1 MAEVKDE
8 NTEKLEEKAGE
19 TASTS
24 VSAASTLPT
33 QTLKSSSTTHHGDQ
47 TQTTHHGDQ
56 TRTLTRT
63 PKTTTT
69 TSYSTSGFLNP
80 DGTPNTDAQK
90 EFDAGRAEL
99 QNAYHIDPESG
110 KVDKKYI
117 TEIVGVDPEEMK
129 RKRAQEMRLNQSK
142 QKESALYNALAVL
155 TDMMTTAGGGNVWK
169 RDADKHAK
177 DAHDDNIKLEKEQAA
192 EDKGIAK
199 AMNASEQAYA
209 AAVAA
214 LRDKVGTK
222 YGAKVSETKEVGGD
236 TTEKVVR
243 GNDTTTIKRGN
254 DYTTGRKEVAASGSG
269 RGSGSGS
276 GSGSSG
282 LATVKIGAVGDNG
295 LTTYDFHIRKSDY
308 EALGRYLSTYY
319 NGLTNSQRKGVDELL
334 ASRGMHPDAK
344 TGQYTGADILSS
356 GIIIDDPAVIN
367 EYYKIIDGSTEYT
380 PEGKKRVKDEMA
392 KYLVDY
398 SIHIMPN
405 SYTKGSQS
413 YSGASSKSNSTS
425 TSSDNIMPGISGAS
439 SNTNT
444 DDNTMPGLTTAGKQ

>member
-8 NTEKLEEKAGE
+8 NTEKPEEKAGASTA

-33 QTLKSSSTTHHGDQ
+33 QTLRSSSTTHYGDQ
-47 TQTTHHGDQ
+47 TQTTVHGDQ
-56 TRTLTRT
+56 QRTLTHT
-63 PKTTTT
+63 PKTTTS
-69 TSYSTSGFLNP
+69 TSYSTSGFTNP

-90 EFDAGRAEL
+90 EFEDGKAEL
-99 QNAYHIDPESG
+99 QNAYHINPDTG
-110 KVDKKYI
+110 TVDKKYI
-117 TEIVGVDPEEMK
+117 TEIIGVDPEEMK

-169 RDADKHAK
+169 RK
-177 DAHDDNIKLEKEQAA
+177 DAHDDNINLKKEQAA
-192 EDKGIAK
+192 EDKEVGK
-199 AMNASEQAYA
+199 TKNATEQAYA

-236 TTEKVVR
+236 TTENIVR
-243 GNDTTTIKRGN
+243 GNDTTTVKRGN
-254 DYTTGRKEVAASGSG
+254 DYTTGSKEVAAS
-269 RGSGSGS
+269 GSGSGS
-276 GSGSSG
+276 GSGSF
-282 LATVKIGAVGDNG
+282 ATVKIGAVGDNG
-295 LTTYDFHIRKSDY
+295 LTTYDFHVNKSDY

-334 ASRGMHPDAK
+334 ASRGMRPDTK

-367 EYYKIIDGSTEYT
+367 EYYKIIDRSTEYT

-398 SIHIMPN
+398 SVHITPN
-405 SYTKGSQS
+405 SYTGSESYSSKGS
-413 YSGASSKSNSTS
+413 GNSA
-425 TSSDNIMPGISGAS
+425 SSDNTIPGLPSTS
-439 SNTNT
+439 DNPNS
-444 DDNTMPGLTTAGKQ
+444 DDNTIPGLK

>member
-19 TASTS
+19 TAATASTS

-90 EFDAGRAEL
+90 EFEAGRAEL

-254 DYTTGRKEVAASGSG
+254 DYTTGSKEVVASGSG

-276 GSGSSG
+276 GGKK
-282 LATVKIGAVGDNG
+282 TVKMRSMGAGHKRF
-295 LTTYDFHIRKSDY
+295 TRDFYIPEKDY
-308 EALGRYLSTYY
+308 NALGRFISVRY
-319 NGLTNSQRKGVDELL
+319 NELPEAEKERVDAALEK
-334 ASRGMHPDAK
+334 AHIRPNEK
-344 TGQYTGADILSS
+344 TGQYNGEDILSA
-356 GIIIDDPAVIN
+356 GIIIDDEYIVN
-367 EYYKIIDGSTEYT
+367 EYLKIIDKSNLT
-380 PEGKKRVKDEMA
+380 PEQKKQA
-392 KYLVDY
+392 KSEILIGPLPDKKIAVREEDTGWGEVE
-398 SIHIMPN
+398 
-405 SYTKGSQS
+405 TKSGTQS
-413 YSGASSKSNSTS
+413 ESKEE
-425 TSSDNIMPGISGAS
+425 DWDI
-439 SNTNT
+439 
-444 DDNTMPGLTTAGKQ
+444 